1 MRRPKTQKNSL
12 ISSVPEFKRQGVI
25 NFDTS
30 EFETTKESLKI
41 YDELNAI
48 SKEIDKC
55 RARNLVDI
63 LTA

>member
-25 NFDTS
+25 KFDTS